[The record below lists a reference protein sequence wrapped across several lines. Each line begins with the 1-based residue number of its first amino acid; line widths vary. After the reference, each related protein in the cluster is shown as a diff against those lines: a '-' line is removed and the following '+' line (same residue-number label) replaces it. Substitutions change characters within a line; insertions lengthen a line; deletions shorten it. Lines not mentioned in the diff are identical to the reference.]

1 MTVRD
6 LPEYA
11 TLLIEEPD
19 DDILQ
24 NLHALPSK

>member
-19 DDILQ
+19 DDIVLVTMNHQ
-24 NLHALPSK
+24 Q